1 MLNII
6 NTRSDMLSFYDLIG
20 QLFISILRGIRAKQ
34 LNRDKEAIIQ
44 QLNYSKL
51 IMLVYEGRLL
61 TLILY
66 YYYS

>member
-1 MLNII
+1 
-6 NTRSDMLSFYDLIG
+6 MLSFYDLIG